1 LQKTSSAK
9 KIYTVSELTR
19 EIRLSLENAFT
30 SVWVEGEVS
39 NFLRHTSGHCYLSIK
54 DAESVLS
61 CVIFKT
67 KADTLS
73 FQIQNGMHLIC
84 FGRVSVY
91 DKRGQYQL
99 YIDQAEPKGVGA
111 LQVAFEQLKNKL
123 FKEGLF
129 AKEHKRPLPILPRR
143 IGVVTSPTG
152 AAIRDILNVINRR
165 FPDMHVILFPAKV
178 QGADAAQQ
186 VAEGIETFN
195 KLKQVDVIIVGRG
208 GGSLEDLWAFNEEIV
223 ARAIYNSSIPIIS
236 AVGHEIDYTISDFVA
251 DLRAP
256 TPSAAAEIVA
266 GRKEDFIKT
275 IEDFRGRLKQAL
287 VSEKDFMQQKLDAIK
302 HRYAFKQP
310 QVLIQQNFQRVDD
323 LSKALKQGI
332 EHLQEKESVKITH
345 LTEKLNAL
353 SPTAILE
360 RGYSITTR
368 VSDGRNIKNAK
379 DAKQGDIIKTRLA
392 KGEITSKVT
401 DG

>member
-1 LQKTSSAK
+1 MQKTSSAK